1 MFRCFCLKK
10 QAKPRL
16 LPWGISRLALSGV
29 ALLGMIVGLSIYYQ
43 TYIQPAT
50 RPADPIVTSLVVLPL
65 INLGPSDTDPIC
77 EGLMDDIH
85 TGVSLIRHQRV
96 TARASSDHYRNAQ
109 KNIWQISEDLR
120 VANIL
125 RSRIRSGLFVTSQ
138 LRPRPRPGQSL

>member
-1 MFRCFCLKK
+1 M
-10 QAKPRL
+10 
-16 LPWGISRLALSGV
+16 LPWRINRLALYGV

-50 RPADPIVTSLVVLPL
+50 RPADAIVTSLVVLPL
-65 INLGPSDTDPIC
+65 INLGPSDTDSIC

-85 TGVSLIRHQRV
+85 TGVSLIRHLRV

-125 RSRIRSGLFVTSQ
+125 RGRIRSGLFVTSQ
-138 LRPRPRPGQSL
+138 LRLRPRPGQSL